1 MRDIVLVVLLTLP
14 ACAAATLTEAG
25 SHVRVM
31 KADPPAGC
39 QEIGAVSGG
48 DSEKIAIRNSAGEN
62 LAHPGLPNFTSRRAA
77 GACGRSG
84 TAAHCGMSPRC
95 QSSL

>member
-1 MRDIVLVVLLTLP
+1 MRHIALVVLLTVP

-25 SHVRVM
+25 SRVRVM

-48 DSEKIAIRNSAGEN
+48 DREKIAIRNSAGVKGANYVRMETVTPNGN
-62 LAHPGLPNFTSRRAA
+62 LT
-77 GACGRSG
+77 G
-84 TAAHCGMSPRC
+84 TAFKCPESANPTAA
-95 QSSL
+95 Q